1 MYFLYNILILIV
13 FLLFVLPY
21 YTYRLFTEKGFGR
34 RFKQSLGNIDEE
46 EIAKVKGKDCI
57 WIHGASVGEIVA
69 TSPLV
74 KQIRKEMPERP
85 ILVSAFTVGGYNM
98 AKQIIPEADAII
110 YFPLDLPF
118 VAESLVK
125 RIHPGVFMPVETEL
139 WPNFL
144 RAIRERHIP
153 VMMVNGR
160 ISEKSVK
167 SYRYLYGIWDDMLNT
182 VTRFCMQSSIDAE
195 YITHLG
201 ADREKIFV
209 TGNTKFDQTYAE
221 VTPDD
226 LEKYREELGIGNA
239 YPVIVAG
246 STHPGEE
253 KILFQAFQNVRKE
266 YPEARLVIA
275 PRKTTRAD
283 EITKLASS
291 YGYETGYRSIMK
303 TQDGSREH
311 YPVLLIDTI
320 GELGR
325 IYAIGDVVFV
335 GGSFSNTGGHNVLEP
350 AAHAKPIIVG
360 PSMQNFKDSYALL
373 SKVKACKMVNNITE
387 LTSEFLDIIKNDERR
402 KAMGAASIQVI
413 KENRGADVRSIQYLK
428 NLLDLTAVP
437 AKEYPVYPINTRN
450 LTDEGGARLRHG
462 DAVIQYILQLAYGP
476 ETPFFGWLLLAL
488 LRGMS
493 YLYEFGVSC
502 KLTMYNSGIMRKE
515 KLPCCVISI
524 GNITVG
530 GTGKTPTAQKMAAI
544 VKAMGYRVVILN
556 RGYRSHWGKEIGVVS
571 NGEKIFMTAYEAG
584 DEAYLMAKT
593 LPGIPVI
600 IGKNRAVT
608 GRYAVEK
615 MNAEVIIMDD
625 GYQHW
630 QLERDLDVVLVDT
643 LNMFGN
649 GCVLPRGTL
658 REPLENL
665 NRGDIFLLTKT
676 DQSSRLSRIQLRN
689 TIAKYNAGAPVVE
702 SVHHPKNFVEIADW
716 YKGISNNYRD
726 LEELRGKDVM
736 VFSAIGNPSSFEQ
749 TLSSIGLNILEAVRY
764 PDHHDYGMLE
774 MQYINERASSLKAV
788 AMVATAKDAVK
799 IPTEFIYSDREIPL
813 YILNMDIC
821 ITEGMEKFKE
831 YIDNA
836 VKKGADK

>member
-13 FLLFVLPY
+13 FVLFVLPY

-34 RFKQSLGNIDEE
+34 RFRQSLGNIDEK
-46 EIAKVKGKDCI
+46 EIEKVKGKDCI

-201 ADREKIFV
+201 ADRDKIFV

-221 VTPDD
+221 VTAED
-226 LEKYREELGIGNA
+226 LDKYREELGIGDA

-253 KILFQAFQNVRKE
+253 KVLFQAFQSVRKE
-266 YPEARLVIA
+266 YPDARLVIA

-283 EITKLASS
+283 EIAKLASS
-291 YGYETGYRSIMK
+291 YGYETGFRSVMK
-303 TQDGSREH
+303 EESSPRKS

-350 AAHAKPIIVG
+350 AAHAKPILVG

-373 SKVKACKMVNNITE
+373 SKVKACKMVNNTTE
-387 LTSEFLDIIKNDERR
+387 LTNEFLDIMKNDERR
-402 KAMGAASIQVI
+402 KAMGDASMQVI
-413 KENRGADVRSIQYLK
+413 RENRGADVRSIMYLK
-428 NLLDLTAVP
+428 DLLDLTAVP

-476 ETPFFGWLLLAL
+476 DTPFFGWLLLAL

-502 KLTMYNSGIMRKE
+502 KLAMYNSGIMHKE

-530 GTGKTPTAQKMAAI
+530 GTGKTPTAQKMAGI

-665 NRGDIFLLTKT
+665 SRGNIFLLTKT
-676 DQSSRLSRIQLRN
+676 DQSSKLSRIQLRN

-702 SVHHPKNFVEIADW
+702 SIHHPKNFVEIADW

-726 LEELRGKDVM
+726 LEELRGKNVM

-774 MQYINERASSLKAV
+774 MQYINERASSLNAV

-821 ITEGMEKFKE
+821 ITEGMDKFRE

-836 VKKGADK
+836 IQKGADK